1 VEDFMSRKGLLL
13 MASLAIVA
21 WPLSIFSQNGRIY
34 EDKTNGFRITLLG
47 DWRAVSYNDAVGRQK
62 SEFVYRDRSEGLLRI
77 TRDSLGP
84 RAIGDIEHEEEESAR
99 AYRSGFELADKETF
113 GGGALRGLR
122 LAYYYVDSGRK
133 IAATMYFLQD
143 GNQVWELKFTGKRG
157 VLDLIR
163 NVTDEMARS
172 LQTL

>member
-1 VEDFMSRKGLLL
+1 MSRKGGLLL
-13 MASLAIVA
+13 AWLAIAVC
-21 WPLSIFSQNGRIY
+21 PLSVRSQTGKVY
-34 EDKTNGFRITLLG
+34 EDKTNGFRITLIG

-77 TRDSLGP
+77 TREGLGS
-84 RAIGDIEHEEEESAR
+84 RSITDVEHEEEESAR
-99 AYRSGFELADKETF
+99 AYRAGFELADKETF
-113 GGGALRGLR
+113 GGGALRGMR
-122 LAYYYVDSGRK
+122 LAYYYVESGRK
-133 IAATMYFLQD
+133 LAATMYVLQD

-172 LQTL
+172 LQGL

>member
-1 VEDFMSRKGLLL
+1 MSRKGRLLV
-13 MASLAIVA
+13 ACLAIA
-21 WPLSIFSQNGRIY
+21 ICPLCVNSQTGKVY
-34 EDKTNGFRITLLG
+34 EDKTNGFRITLIG

-77 TRDSLGP
+77 TRDSMGS
-84 RAIGDIEHEEEESAR
+84 RSIGDVEHGEEESAR
-99 AYRSGFELADKETF
+99 AYRSGFELGAKEAF
-113 GGGALRGLR
+113 GGGTLRGMR

-133 IAATMYFLQD
+133 VAATMYFLQD
-143 GNQVWELKFTGKRG
+143 GNQVWELKFTGQRG

-172 LQTL
+172 FQTL

>member
-1 VEDFMSRKGLLL
+1 MSRKGGLLV
-13 MASLAIVA
+13 ACLAIAVC
-21 WPLSIFSQNGRIY
+21 PLPVLSQNGKVY
-34 EDKTNGFRITLLG
+34 EDKTNGFRITLIG

-77 TRDSLGP
+77 TREGLGS
-84 RAIGDIEHEEEESAR
+84 RSITDVEHEEEESAR
-99 AYRSGFELADKETF
+99 AYRAGFELADKETF
-113 GGGALRGLR
+113 GGGVLRGMR
-122 LAYYYVDSGRK
+122 LAYYYVESGRK
-133 IAATMYFLQD
+133 LAATMYFLQD

-172 LQTL
+172 LQGL

>member
-1 VEDFMSRKGLLL
+1 
-13 MASLAIVA
+13 MACLAIAVC
-21 WPLSIFSQNGRIY
+21 PLPVRSQNGKVY
-34 EDKTNGFRITLLG
+34 EDKTNGFRITLIG

-77 TRDSLGP
+77 TRDTLGS
-84 RAIGDIEHEEEESAR
+84 RSIGDVEHEEEESAR

-113 GGGALRGLR
+113 GGGALRGMR

-133 IAATMYFLQD
+133 IAATMYLLQD

-172 LQTL
+172 LQGL

>member
-1 VEDFMSRKGLLL
+1 MSRSRLV
-13 MASLAIVA
+13 MASLAVFIC
-21 WPLSIFSQNGRIY
+21 PLSVLPQAGKVY
-34 EDKTNGFRITLLG
+34 EDKTNGFKITLIG

-77 TRDSLGP
+77 TRDSLGS
-84 RAIGDIEHEEEESAR
+84 RSIGDVEHEEEEAVR
-99 AYRSGFELADKETF
+99 AYRSGFELAAKEAF
-113 GGGALRGLR
+113 GGGTLRGMR

-143 GNQVWELKFTGKRG
+143 DNQVWELKFTGKRG

-172 LQTL
+172 FQTL

>member
-1 VEDFMSRKGLLL
+1 MSRKGGLLL
-13 MASLAIVA
+13 AWLAIAVC
-21 WPLSIFSQNGRIY
+21 PLSVRSQTGKVY
-34 EDKTNGFRITLLG
+34 EDKTNGFRITLIG

-77 TRDSLGP
+77 TRESLGSRP
-84 RAIGDIEHEEEESAR
+84 ISDVEHEEEESAR
-99 AYRSGFELADKETF
+99 AYRAGFELAGKETF
-113 GGGALRGLR
+113 GGGALRGMR
-122 LAYYYVDSGRK
+122 LAYYYVESGRK
-133 IAATMYFLQD
+133 LAATMYFLQD

-172 LQTL
+172 LQGL

>member
-1 VEDFMSRKGLLL
+1 MSSIGRLLV
-13 MASLAIVA
+13 ASLAIA
-21 WPLSIFSQNGRIY
+21 ICPLCVHPQAGRVY
-34 EDKTNGFRITLLG
+34 EDKANGFRITLIG

-77 TRDSLGP
+77 TRDGMGSKS
-84 RAIGDIEHEEEESAR
+84 ISDVEHEEEESAR
-99 AYRSGFELADKETF
+99 AYRSGFELATKEPF
-113 GGGALRGLR
+113 GGGALRGVR
-122 LAYYYVDSGRK
+122 LAYYYVDGGRK
-133 IAATMYFLQD
+133 IAATMYFLQE

-172 LQTL
+172 FQTL

>member
-1 VEDFMSRKGLLL
+1 MSRSRLL
-13 MASLAIVA
+13 MASLAIFMCARSVL
-21 WPLSIFSQNGRIY
+21 PQPGKVY
-34 EDKTNGFRITLLG
+34 EDKTNGFRITLIG

-77 TRDSLGP
+77 TRDTLGS
-84 RAIGDIEHEEEESAR
+84 RSIGDIEHEEEEAVR
-99 AYRSGFELADKETF
+99 AYRSGFELAAKEAF
-113 GGGALRGLR
+113 GGGTLRGMR
-122 LAYYYVDSGRK
+122 FAYYYMDGGRK

-172 LQTL
+172 FQTL